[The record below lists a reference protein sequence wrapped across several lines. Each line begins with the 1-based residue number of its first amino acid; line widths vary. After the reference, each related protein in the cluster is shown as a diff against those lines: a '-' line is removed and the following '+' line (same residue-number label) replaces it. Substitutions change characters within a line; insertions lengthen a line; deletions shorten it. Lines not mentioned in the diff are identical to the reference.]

1 MLLVHGVGMNADYWS
16 NLLDELSNNFT
27 VTVIDVPGHGES
39 PLLNKKKPSLQDY
52 SDAIAATI
60 AEQSI
65 VIGHSMGALIA
76 LDLSVRYPHLTA
88 GIGVLNGI
96 YRRDAKAAVS
106 IKARV
111 AELCKQAANQTKSD
125 PTDTLARW
133 FGHSPEGI
141 DAEAAANCKLWL
153 DQVDLQAYADAYQAF
168 ADADAPSDNLLSG
181 IDKPALFITG
191 SLEPNSTPSMSRAM
205 SQQIPGSGC
214 VIVDGARHMMSLTH
228 ASDVVA
234 ALKNIFIQE

>member
-39 PLLNKKKPSLQDY
+39 PLLNKQKPALQDY
-52 SDAIAATI
+52 SDAIAASI

-65 VIGHSMGALIA
+65 IIGHSMGALIA

-106 IKARV
+106 IKKRV

-125 PTDTLARW
+125 PTETCLLYT
-133 FGHSPEGI
+133 SPSPRDRG
-141 DAEAAANCKLWL
+141 
-153 DQVDLQAYADAYQAF
+153 
-168 ADADAPSDNLLSG
+168 
-181 IDKPALFITG
+181 
-191 SLEPNSTPSMSRAM
+191 
-205 SQQIPGSGC
+205 
-214 VIVDGARHMMSLTH
+214 
-228 ASDVVA
+228 
-234 ALKNIFIQE
+234 